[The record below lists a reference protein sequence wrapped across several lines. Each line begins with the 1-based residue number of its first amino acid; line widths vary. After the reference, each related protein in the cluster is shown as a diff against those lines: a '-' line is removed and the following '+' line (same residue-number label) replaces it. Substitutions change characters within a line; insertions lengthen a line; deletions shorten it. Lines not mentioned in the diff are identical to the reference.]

1 MVSRLDFDNDSAALL
16 VTSATRADVT
26 TSIIFDIGMAVLA
39 STDEV
44 VSDMSESMVSGVGL
58 PVAGVTAVVDKFSKL
73 VAAGS
78 MIEIEAT
85 SSTSVELC

>member
-1 MVSRLDFDNDSAALL
+1 MRLKFDSNSTALL
-16 VTSATRADVT
+16 VTSLTRPDVT
-26 TSIIFDIGMAVLA
+26 ASMISDIGMAVLA

-44 VSDMSESMVSGVGL
+44 VSDMSESMVSEVGL

-78 MIEIEAT
+78 MIEVEAT